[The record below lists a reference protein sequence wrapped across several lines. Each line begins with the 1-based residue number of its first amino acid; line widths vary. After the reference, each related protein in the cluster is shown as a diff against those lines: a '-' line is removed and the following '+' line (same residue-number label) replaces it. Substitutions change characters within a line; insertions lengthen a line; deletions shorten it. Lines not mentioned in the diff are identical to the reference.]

1 MVLIVGVSTKKYRK
15 NAGKR
20 AKRHTFLYYFDE
32 NNRFCCRRISKIEG
46 IYYKLRQKKK
56 VRFTCQTCKR
66 VFGSYG
72 QKKKDITCPYCE
84 KI

>member
-1 MVLIVGVSTKKYRK
+1 MVLIVSVSTKKYRK

-20 AKRHTFLYYFDE
+20 AKRHTFLYFFDE
-32 NNRFCCRRISKIEG
+32 DNRFCCKRINKLQA

-56 VRFTCQTCKR
+56 VRFTCPTCKR
-66 VFGSYG
+66 IFGSYG

>member
-1 MVLIVGVSTKKYRK
+1 MLIVSVSTKKYRK

-20 AKRHTFLYYFDE
+20 AKKHTFVYFFDDA
-32 NNRFCCRRISKIEG
+32 NNVFSCKRINKIQA

-56 VRFTCQTCKR
+56 VRFTCPTCKR

-72 QKKKDITCPYCE
+72 QAKKDITCPYCE